1 MSHIPLSDDERE
13 ACRLYPPSPLPD
25 GLATTAQLV
34 EGIRSRMARR
44 QAAALRRARFLRV
57 AAALAACAAIAVALG
72 MWYLRGSGGAEY
84 AESIPASAESV
95 QLAQAEEEA
104 FAAYEKEFGEDP
116 CDEAFEALDTLIS
129 ALECD
134 FSDFDLQS
142 I

>member
-1 MSHIPLSDDERE
+1 MSRTPFSDDERE
-13 ACRLYPPSPLPD
+13 ARRFYPPSPLPD
-25 GLATTAQLV
+25 GLAPTAQLV

-44 QAAALRRARFLRV
+44 QAAALRWARFLR
-57 AAALAACAAIAVALG
+57 AAVPFAACVVVAVALG
-72 MWYLRGSGGAEY
+72 IWRLRGSGE
-84 AESIPASAESV
+84 PV
-95 QLAQAEEEA
+95 QLAEAVSEEEA